1 MIEIKNNEIKEDNNL
16 KEQIIE
22 LKEKKEE
29 ENKIKELEESQ
40 KKINENFQLKISSL
54 ENEKDK
60 IIKEKETLEN

>member
-22 LKEKKEE
+22 LKDKKEE

-40 KKINENFQLKISSL
+40 KKLMKIF
-54 ENEKDK
+54 N
-60 IIKEKETLEN
+60 